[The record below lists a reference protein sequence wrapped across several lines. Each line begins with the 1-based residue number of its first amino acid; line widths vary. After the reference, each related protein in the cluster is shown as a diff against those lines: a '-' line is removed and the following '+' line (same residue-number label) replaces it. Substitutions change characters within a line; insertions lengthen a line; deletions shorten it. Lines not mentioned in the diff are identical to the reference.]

1 MLEKINRMQ
10 WSKLMHRT
18 YTFTPASSHQRVHP
32 TSKVIVEPRLWFSR
46 CPIHRSLSHL
56 WQSIQECK
64 INSDG
69 SLFTLMMY
77 TCSFY
82 FRVVLDMLYLP
93 PNSLTNLRV
102 ILETSWYSI
111 KMFARIYILYKNP
124 MNIIFRREGRNN
136 IEQKDDK
143 QPTDRKMALR
153 PKKTKRRI
161 LGRWGG
167 GGGGDFRFFNLNR
180 IPIYILQS

>member
-1 MLEKINRMQ
+1 MLIKTLALMLEKINRMQ

-111 KMFARIYILYKNP
+111 KMFARIYILYKKSHEYN
-124 MNIIFRREGRNN
+124 FLWGGE
-136 IEQKDDK
+136 K
-143 QPTDRKMALR
+143 QHR
-153 PKKTKRRI
+153 TKRRQTTDWPKN
-161 LGRWGG
+161 GTKTKK
-167 GGGGDFRFFNLNR
+167 D
-180 IPIYILQS
+180 